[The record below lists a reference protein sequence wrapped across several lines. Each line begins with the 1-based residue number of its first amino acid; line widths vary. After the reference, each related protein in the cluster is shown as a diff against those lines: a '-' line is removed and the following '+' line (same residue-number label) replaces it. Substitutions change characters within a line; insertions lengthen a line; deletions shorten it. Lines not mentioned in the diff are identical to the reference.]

1 VRVPDTLRI
10 AIGSDDAGLRYKEAA
25 AAYLTTARRM
35 SELLDAGVSGDDDTH
50 YPHVAVATGR
60 PGGEGKA
67 DRAVLVRGTG
77 PELAR
82 RPARERFA
90 HRFDPNSASA
100 EKVAAISGHE
110 RERAAQDSG

>member
-1 VRVPDTLRI
+1 MRVPDTLRV
-10 AIGSDDAGLRYKEAA
+10 AIGRDDAGLRYKEAV
-25 AAYLTTARRM
+25 AAYLTATRRM
-35 SELLDAGVSGDDDTH
+35 SELLDAGVSGDDTH
-50 YPHVAVATGR
+50 HPHVAVATGR
-60 PGGEGKA
+60 PVREGKA
-67 DRAVLVRGTG
+67 DSALLLCGTG

>member
-25 AAYLTTARRM
+25 AAHLTADRRM
-35 SELLDAGVSGDDDTH
+35 SELLDAGASRDEDTH
-50 YPHVAVATGR
+50 HPHVAVATGR
-60 PGGEGKA
+60 PVREGKA
-67 DRAVLVRGTG
+67 DSALLLCGTG